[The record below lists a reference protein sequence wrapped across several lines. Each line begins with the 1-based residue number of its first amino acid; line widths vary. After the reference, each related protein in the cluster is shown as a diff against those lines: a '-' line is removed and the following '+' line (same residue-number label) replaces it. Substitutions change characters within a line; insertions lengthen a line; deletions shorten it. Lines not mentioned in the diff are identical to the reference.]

1 MPHTPDPIET
11 LDAQEAQVAEQALK
25 AHDADGGEPGRK
37 LHDAR
42 PKDEAEA
49 ADAVDVWAV
58 EGVFQQLLYSPKGAV
73 EGVLIDTDGIPT
85 QFVTDPHDAPTGEL
99 LAALKPGQTLVLEG
113 IDAGPSPKGE
123 SPHAVY
129 LFERL
134 AAVDGRPPEPAP
146 PHASVSGKVVRL
158 NHARHGAPNGVL
170 LDSGDFV
177 HTRPVGFEA
186 LGLKVGDTLEAE
198 GPARPLATGTGRVI
212 EAHRANGHAL
222 APRR

>member
-1 MPHTPDPIET
+1 MPHTRDPIAA
-11 LDAQEAQVAEQALK
+11 LDAQEAHDAERALK
-25 AHDADGGEPGRK
+25 ARDAQPDPEGGT
-37 LHDAR
+37 
-42 PKDEAEA
+42 EAETET

-58 EGVFQQLLYSPKGAV
+58 EGVFQQLVYSPKGAV

-85 QFVTDPHDAPTGEL
+85 QFVTDPHDAPTTEL

-123 SPHAVY
+123 SPHTVY
-129 LFERL
+129 RFERL

-177 HTRPVGFEA
+177 HTRPDGFET